1 MTVTDI
7 TTGIARASMEMAEAR
22 VTIGVQMA
30 VLKQVMDAQ
39 QDTMALLLNSMGMGR
54 NLNVQA

>member
-1 MTVTDI
+1 MATDI

-22 VTIGVQMA
+22 VTTGVQVA
-30 VLKQVMDAQ
+30 VLKHIMDAQ
-39 QDTMALLLNSMGMGR
+39 QETLALLLNSMGMGR